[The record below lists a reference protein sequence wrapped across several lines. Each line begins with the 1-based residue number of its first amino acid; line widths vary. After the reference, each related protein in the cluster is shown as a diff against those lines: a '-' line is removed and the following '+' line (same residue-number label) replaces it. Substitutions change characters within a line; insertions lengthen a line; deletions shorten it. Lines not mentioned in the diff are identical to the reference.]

1 MYYLI
6 DEVLKACTASECHE
20 GKKQYVAVLTPE
32 EWQKE
37 KEAFELGIDMELD
50 AMEVHTTKAEINYD
64 SITGTFAI
72 PDRKNMRSLHSHSM
86 KKELFSSIRTITSLN

>member
-37 KEAFELGIDMELD
+37 KEALKSFPPWVRAVSGQVWSPLPEPSLPS
-50 AMEVHTTKAEINYD
+50 HKA
-64 SITGTFAI
+64 G
-72 PDRKNMRSLHSHSM
+72 SLQ
-86 KKELFSSIRTITSLN
+86 KVYI